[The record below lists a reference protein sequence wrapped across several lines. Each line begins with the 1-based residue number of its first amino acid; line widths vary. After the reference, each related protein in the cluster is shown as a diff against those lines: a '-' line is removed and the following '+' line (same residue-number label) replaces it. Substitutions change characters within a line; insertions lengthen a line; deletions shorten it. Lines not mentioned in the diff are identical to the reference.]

1 MIAGK
6 QFVPN
11 RDGAVVYLDAG
22 GDLDGAIER
31 VQAEG
36 GKVVMGRTLITESIG
51 SIAWFVDTEGNR
63 VALHSQRV
71 RGWTRGRRRL
81 KLEAMRRADRL
92 FQIVLF
98 LRRRRVA
105 TRARTWRRLWRFPSA
120 PFTAT
125 SRS

>member
-1 MIAGK
+1 MNSALTWFEIPVADLARAKRFYGNVLKTELREETIGSQSMAIFSYGEGGVGGALIAGK

-63 VALHSQRV
+63 VALHSH
-71 RGWTRGRRRL
+71 
-81 KLEAMRRADRL
+81 E
-92 FQIVLF
+92 
-98 LRRRRVA
+98 
-105 TRARTWRRLWRFPSA
+105 
-120 PFTAT
+120 
-125 SRS
+125 